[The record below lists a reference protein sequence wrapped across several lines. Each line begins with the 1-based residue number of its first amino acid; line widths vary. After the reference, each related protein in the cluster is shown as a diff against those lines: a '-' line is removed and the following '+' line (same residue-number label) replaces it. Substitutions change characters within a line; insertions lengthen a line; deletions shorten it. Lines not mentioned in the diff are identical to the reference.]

1 VLIETYEDNESG
13 TIVFSKNKFDFLT
26 NFIIVDKS
34 KPDFSKNLDFK
45 EISAFINRPV
55 KKNLILYRLLT
66 NDEDL
71 DPFTSKIGF
80 FVKLEDK
87 IEIVYFDPI
96 FILKDLEYLDITL
109 PKEEFRFKI
118 QQVGYKTKSIVDDSV
133 IYEEHFCID
142 LSDDEAENQNDS
154 IFAETMLSL
163 KKDNVVANSKRESKS
178 GIDLFK
184 NVHHE
189 KNDEDSK
196 FYNLEKSENYKNES
210 PPKRETKIVEVKD
223 DRDFFSRL
231 SQKKNNKEDYK
242 SSTLSMF
249 R

>member
-1 VLIETYEDNESG
+1 MLIETYEDNESG
-13 TIVFSKNKFDFLT
+13 SIIFSKNKFDFLT
-26 NFIIVDKS
+26 NFVIVDKS
-34 KPDFSKNLDFK
+34 KPEISKNLDFK
-45 EISAFINRPV
+45 EISTFINRPV

-80 FVKLEDK
+80 FVKLKDK

-96 FILKDLEYLDITL
+96 FILKDLEYLNISI

-163 KKDNVVANSKRESKS
+163 KKHNVVATSKQVSQS
-178 GIDLFK
+178 SLDLFK
-184 NVHHE
+184 NVIHDNE
-189 KNDEDSK
+189 EEDSK

-210 PPKRETKIVEVKD
+210 LPKRETKILEVKD
-223 DRDFFSRL
+223 DRDFFSRV
-231 SQKKNNKEDYK
+231 SQKKKEFNN
-242 SSTLSMF
+242 STLRMF